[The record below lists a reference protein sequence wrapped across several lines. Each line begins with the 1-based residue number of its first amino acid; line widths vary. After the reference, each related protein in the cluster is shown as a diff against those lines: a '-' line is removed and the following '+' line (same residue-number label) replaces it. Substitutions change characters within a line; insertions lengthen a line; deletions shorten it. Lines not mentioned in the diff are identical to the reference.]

1 MSKILKTVVFE
12 VSSGNSGEGVFV
24 ETDIVDNGDRD
35 KGLKIGV
42 FLNQRIVLNSY
53 GNSAQLNLYSSCFTP
68 ENLRE
73 LADGLESEIV
83 KAQNS

>member
-53 GNSAQLNLYSSCFTP
+53 GNSAQLNLYSYYFTP
-68 ENLRE
+68 EKLRE
-73 LADGLESEIV
+73 LANKLESEIV

>member
-35 KGLKIGV
+35 KGLKTGV

-53 GNSAQLNLYSSCFTP
+53 CNSAQFNLFADCFSP
-68 ENLRE
+68 EKLRE
-73 LADGLESEIV
+73 LANELESEIV